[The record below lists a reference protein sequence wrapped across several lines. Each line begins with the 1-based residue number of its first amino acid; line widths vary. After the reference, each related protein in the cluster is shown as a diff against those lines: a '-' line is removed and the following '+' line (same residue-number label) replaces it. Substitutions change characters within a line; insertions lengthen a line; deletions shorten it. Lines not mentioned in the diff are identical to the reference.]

1 VKTFRET
8 FNEKYYLDFKEVLKD
23 GSEYSDRVTFDNRK
37 EALEILNIEREG
49 RSGIAYDKIQDLH
62 YFNDADSFTVIQNG
76 KLFKKK
82 LK

>member
-1 VKTFRET
+1 MKTFKDT

-23 GSEYSDRVTFDNRK
+23 GTEHSDRVEFANRK
-37 EALEILNIEREG
+37 EALETLNIEREG
-49 RSGIAYDKIQDLH
+49 RAGLAYDKIRDLH
-62 YFNDADSFTVIQNG
+62 YFNDADSFTVIEDG